1 MCGIF
6 GFYNYHGSVA
16 LKQIVEKTSLALNH
30 RGPDDFGWMINSSSG
45 IIKNK
50 NSSPDVSSNLL
61 MLHYRL
67 SILDLSDLAWQP
79 MTCDNNQFHIVFNG
93 EIYNY
98 RELRSELMT
107 YGHSFISNSDTE
119 VLLKAYVQWG
129 KECLQKL
136 LGMFAFAIFDANK
149 SSLFLARDVFG
160 IKPLYYTNQQN
171 QFVFASEIK
180 AISQLPIAK
189 NINVQRA
196 YYYLRYGLTD
206 FENETML
213 TDIFQLP
220 AAHYL
225 EINLNQPHKLI
236 PQRYYSIQS
245 EKNTAITYVE
255 ATEKLRT
262 LFLDSIQL
270 HLRSDVLVGAA
281 LSGGI
286 DSSSIVM
293 AMRHLNPQLDLH
305 TFSYIA
311 DSDEINEEKW
321 IDIVSTKANAI
332 SHKIAFDQHE
342 LVTDLQALISLH
354 DEPFGSTSIYA
365 QHRVFKLAQQQAI
378 KVMLDGQGADE
389 LLAGYSFYRS
399 ARFAS
404 LIKSRNYI
412 QAFAYLW
419 NTKEYG
425 FSQIALQ
432 SLQYLLPPRMQS
444 LLRPI
449 MGKDYLPSWMNK
461 TWFIK
466 NNFSSQPLKTH
477 YSRAVLHEELLHT
490 LATSSLPMLLRYE
503 DRNSMYYSIESRV
516 PFLTPQFAQFIFSL
530 PEHFL
535 IDNNGRSKAIFR
547 DAMRGL
553 VPDAILNRKDKI
565 GFATPE
571 FKWLRILQPWVEKI
585 LQSDYAKQLP
595 VFNHG
600 NLINEWQL
608 LLQNKSKFDFRFWR
622 WINFIKWTEQNDIS
636 FTS

>member
-213 TDIFQLP
+213 ADIFQLP

-425 FSQIALQ
+425 FSKIALQ

-553 VPDAILNRKDKI
+553 IPDAILNRKDKI